1 MFSAQIGFN
10 RNILE
15 STGSTKDYYAPWKYT
30 FSKLGSFD
38 EQYNPKYYLLFSAC
52 LWSHHQQLCLLI
64 VMSFLYLQKKSTNKP
79 IWCFC
84 KLIFLYNWLDR
95 YNFRWLFLRELKID
109 KRNSNI
115 IYYCSY
121 YRYILVSSAGAIGFA
136 LALLNNGVL
145 MFIDNN
151 QIKCIKNS
159 GKKQF
164 KCSNKIII
172 AANIMILGVQQNC
185 IRV

>member
-38 EQYNPKYYLLFSAC
+38 EQYNPKYYLLFS
-52 LWSHHQQLCLLI
+52 
-64 VMSFLYLQKKSTNKP
+64 V
-79 IWCFC
+79 
-84 KLIFLYNWLDR
+84 
-95 YNFRWLFLRELKID
+95 
-109 KRNSNI
+109 
-115 IYYCSY
+115 
-121 YRYILVSSAGAIGFA
+121 

-151 QIKCIKNS
+151 QIRCIKNS

-172 AANIMILGVQQNC
+172 AANIMIVIIISTAITQSIDTTGQKQWIQYLLGFELWENIIIFAIITSLLWNAMILPIDIQN
-185 IRV
+185 INLSKQIKE